1 MIEVLRKRFEF
12 MNLNLRILTIR
23 QILGMFSYRLA
34 IPYSSLYILALG
46 GNKAQIG
53 LINSLLP
60 LAGLVIFPISGYF
73 TDRTGRVK
81 LIALA
86 GYLSAFTWLLYVF
99 APSWEWIA
107 LGALIRGFM
116 VFQFPPSSAIL
127 ADSMDPKNRGVGI
140 ATMMTL
146 GNAFAMFSPY
156 IAGIILEL
164 FDINLGMR
172 LLYTSLVF
180 AQAINATLVLKYLSE
195 TTTVEKSETKQN
207 IRGILKDAYAGIPEL
222 IRQMPPSVKALGALI
237 GMGFIANA
245 IAAPF
250 WVIYVME
257 IIGLSSIDWGLIL
270 LLESVLKTVLAI
282 PSGMIA
288 DRYSKRRILFVA
300 MFLSLISLP
309 SLILAKTFTHVLLI
323 RLVAG
328 LAGTLF
334 VPSCTALMADFIPRD
349 LRGRVMAAIGRGSV
363 LIGATGGGTGGPGMG
378 YIFTLP
384 VMAASVLGGLLYSM
398 NPIYPWLC
406 ILGTTTIQLLS
417 VILFI
422 RDPKQAEE

>member
-1 MIEVLRKRFEF
+1 MIEILRKRYEF
-12 MNLNLRILTIR
+12 MNMNMRILTIR
-23 QILGMFSYRLA
+23 QILGMFTYRLV

-46 GNKAQIG
+46 GEKAQIG

-60 LAGLVIFPISGYF
+60 LAGLIIFPISGYF

-86 GYLSAFTWLLYVF
+86 GYLSALTWLLYVF

-107 LGALIRGFM
+107 IGTLLRGFM

-127 ADSMDPKNRGVGI
+127 ADSMDPKTRGVGI

-146 GNAFAMFSPY
+146 SNAFAMFSPY
-156 IAGIILEL
+156 IAAIIIEL
-164 FDINLGMR
+164 YDINLGMR
-172 LLYTSLVF
+172 LLYTTVVLS
-180 AQAINATLVLKYLSE
+180 QAINATLILKYLNE
-195 TTTVEKSETKQN
+195 TTTVKKSETKQN
-207 IRGILKDAYAGIPEL
+207 MLVILKEAYTGIPEL
-222 IRQMPPSVKALGALI
+222 IRQMPQSVKALGALI

-250 WVIYVME
+250 WVIYVIE
-257 IIGLSSIDWGLIL
+257 IIGLSSIEWGLIL
-270 LLESVLKTVLAI
+270 LLESILKTVLTY

-288 DRYSKRRILFVA
+288 DRYSKRLIVFVA
-300 MFLSLISLP
+300 MLLSLISLP

-328 LAGTLF
+328 LAGTLLI
-334 VPSCTALMADFIPRD
+334 PSSTALLADYIPRN
-349 LRGRVMAAIGRGSV
+349 LRGRVMAAIGRGSFM
-363 LIGATGGGTGGPGMG
+363 IGATGGGIGGPGMG

-384 VMAASVLGGLLYSM
+384 VMFASVLGGLLYSM

-406 ILGTTTIQLLS
+406 ILGTTIIQLLS
-417 VILFI
+417 VVFFI
-422 RDPKQAEE
+422 RDPKQVEV